1 MDSTLA
7 LTESGDV
14 ADQLYESLKSAL
26 EGIKVQLS
34 ELMKS
39 MKRFEDRLELVEDEL
54 ESSVVVEQ
62 EVEAVVDMDEED
74 VEDEDEEEEDEEE
87 EDEEAQ

>member
-1 MDSTLA
+1 MDSTPA

>member
-7 LTESGDV
+7 LSESGDV
-14 ADQLYESLKSAL
+14 ADRLYESLKSAL

-74 VEDEDEEEEDEEE
+74 VEDEDEEEDEEE